1 MKLTTK
7 SEYALLA
14 LIYLAR
20 ENKGG
25 YVKMDGICK
34 KYGFSKKYLD
44 QILVTLKNNRYLE
57 SKRGACGGYKLA
69 KPANK
74 INIAGVVRIMDGAL
88 APSGAVSTYF
98 YESSPIEKEKKMLS
112 VLNDIREYIAN
123 KLEKL
128 TIADLI

>member
-1 MKLTTK
+1 VKLTTK

-14 LIYLAR
+14 LIHMAR
-20 ENKGG
+20 EKKND
-25 YVKMDGICK
+25 YVKTTGICD

-44 QILVTLKNNRYLE
+44 QILITLKNDRYVE
-57 SKRGACGGYKLA
+57 SKRSSKGGYRLA
-69 KPANK
+69 LPANK

-112 VLNDIREYIAN
+112 VLQDIREYTAN

>member
-1 MKLTTK
+1 VKLTTK

-14 LIYLAR
+14 LIYMAR
-20 ENKGG
+20 EKNTN
-25 YVKMDGICK
+25 YVKTEGICK

-44 QILVTLKNNRYLE
+44 SILITLKNDRYVE
-57 SKRGACGGYKLA
+57 SKRGSLGGYRLA
-69 KPANK
+69 LPANK
-74 INIAGVVRIMDGAL
+74 IKIAGVVRIMDGAL
-88 APSGAVSTYF
+88 APSGAVSVYF

-112 VLNDIREYIAN
+112 VLKDIREYIAN

>member
-7 SEYALLA
+7 SEYSLLA

-20 ENKGG
+20 NIKRG
-25 YVKMDGICK
+25 YVKMGDICK

-44 QILVTLKNNRYLE
+44 QIMIMLKNSRYVE
-57 SKRGACGGYKLA
+57 SKRSSKGGYRLA
-69 KPANK
+69 MPANK
-74 INIAGVVRIMDGAL
+74 INIADVIRMMDGAL

-98 YESSPIEKEKKMLS
+98 YESSPLEKEKKMLA
-112 VLNDIREYIAN
+112 VLKDIREYISD
-123 KLEKL
+123 KLEEL

>member
-1 MKLTTK
+1 M
-7 SEYALLA
+7 
-14 LIYLAR
+14 AR
-20 ENKGG
+20 EKKNG
-25 YVKMDGICK
+25 YVKTKGICD

-44 QILVTLKNNRYLE
+44 QILITLKNDRYVE
-57 SKRGACGGYKLA
+57 SKRSSKGGYRLA
-69 KPANK
+69 LPANK

-112 VLNDIREYIAN
+112 VLKDIREYTAN